1 MYTLNING
9 RDYTVEKDKNLMD
22 YLRDD
27 LGLTSVKN
35 GCGQGAC
42 GACSILVDGK
52 VFKACVTKVSRC
64 VGKKIITVEGLTPRE
79 KDVYSYAFAKA
90 GAVQCGFCIPGMII
104 CAKALIDKNNNPTRE
119 EVKKSISGNICRC
132 TGYVKIE
139 EAILLAAKIF
149 RDNEEIPPE
158 ESLVRI
164 GKDILRIDAR
174 KKALGEAKYVDDI
187 VIEGMIYGK
196 AVRPPSARCKILS
209 INPEKALKLKG
220 VIGVYTAEDIPGER
234 YIGHLKHDWPV
245 MIAVGETT
253 RYIGDAICLIAA
265 ETKEILEEACQLV
278 EIEYEEL
285 EPITSPREAAKKDA
299 PLIHEDG
306 NLLSRQE
313 IKRGNVEE
321 AFNKAAYISEHTFYT
336 PFTEHAFLEPECAIG
351 IPEDDGG
358 IRVITGG
365 QGIYDEY
372 REITRML
379 GFEEGKVRI
388 QSAYVGGGFGGKEDM
403 SVQHHAALLA
413 YLTKRPVKVL
423 LSRQKSINVHP
434 KRHAM
439 EIYMKLACDE
449 KGKLLGL
456 KARIISDTGAYAS
469 LGGPV
474 LQRACT
480 HAAGPYNYQN
490 IDIVGEAYYTNNP
503 PGGAFRGFGVS
514 QSCFAMECC
523 LNDLAEK
530 VGISPWE
537 IRYLNGI
544 RPGDV
549 LPNGQIA
556 DEGTAYIETLEAV
569 KDVYNKAVQEK
580 NKYVG
585 IASAMK
591 NAGLGVGV
599 PDIGRC
605 NIFIKDGVARVRTS
619 AAGIGQGL
627 QTVLYQIVCET
638 TGLRGDQVEIEH
650 PDTRYTPDSGTTTAS
665 RQTVFTGEAAR
676 RAALQLKE
684 ALENKTLEELEG
696 QEFKG
701 EYSFESDP
709 MGSDKPNPVSHVS
722 YGYATQVVI
731 LNSEGIIEKVVAA
744 HDIGRAINPKSASGQ
759 VEGGV
764 VMSLGYALTEDFP
777 LEEGIPQAKFGTLGL
792 FRSFQVPEIQ
802 VKLIE
807 KNKEELAFGAKGI
820 GEIASIPCA
829 PAVQNAYFKK
839 DGKFR
844 VKLPLEDTAY
854 DKYKAR
860 KAPDIEDPKC

>member
-1 MYTLNING
+1 MCYKSLQ
-9 RDYTVEKDKNLMD
+9 V
-22 YLRDD
+22 
-27 LGLTSVKN
+27 
-35 GCGQGAC
+35 C
-42 GACSILVDGK
+42 
-52 VFKACVTKVSRC
+52 
-64 VGKKIITVEGLTPRE
+64 GKKIITVEGLTPRE

-285 EPITSPREAAKKDA
+285 EPITSPREAAEKDA

-413 YLTKRPVKVL
+413 YLTKKTG
-423 LSRQKSINVHP
+423 KS
-434 KRHAM
+434 
-439 EIYMKLACDE
+439 L
-449 KGKLLGL
+449 
-456 KARIISDTGAYAS
+456 IIKTKE
-469 LGGPV
+469 
-474 LQRACT
+474 
-480 HAAGPYNYQN
+480 YQC
-490 IDIVGEAYYTNNP
+490 
-503 PGGAFRGFGVS
+503 S
-514 QSCFAMECC
+514 S
-523 LNDLAEK
+523 
-530 VGISPWE
+530 
-537 IRYLNGI
+537 
-544 RPGDV
+544 
-549 LPNGQIA
+549 
-556 DEGTAYIETLEAV
+556 
-569 KDVYNKAVQEK
+569 
-580 NKYVG
+580 
-585 IASAMK
+585 
-591 NAGLGVGV
+591 
-599 PDIGRC
+599 
-605 NIFIKDGVARVRTS
+605 
-619 AAGIGQGL
+619 
-627 QTVLYQIVCET
+627 
-638 TGLRGDQVEIEH
+638 
-650 PDTRYTPDSGTTTAS
+650 
-665 RQTVFTGEAAR
+665 
-676 RAALQLKE
+676 
-684 ALENKTLEELEG
+684 
-696 QEFKG
+696 
-701 EYSFESDP
+701 
-709 MGSDKPNPVSHVS
+709 
-722 YGYATQVVI
+722 
-731 LNSEGIIEKVVAA
+731 
-744 HDIGRAINPKSASGQ
+744 
-759 VEGGV
+759 
-764 VMSLGYALTEDFP
+764 
-777 LEEGIPQAKFGTLGL
+777 
-792 FRSFQVPEIQ
+792 
-802 VKLIE
+802 
-807 KNKEELAFGAKGI
+807 
-820 GEIASIPCA
+820 
-829 PAVQNAYFKK
+829 
-839 DGKFR
+839 
-844 VKLPLEDTAY
+844 
-854 DKYKAR
+854 
-860 KAPDIEDPKC
+860 

>member
-1 MYTLNING
+1 MYTLNVNG
-9 RDYTVEKDKNLMD
+9 QVYQTDKDKSLLD
-22 YLRDD
+22 YLRED

-35 GCGQGAC
+35 GCGEGAC
-42 GACSILVDGK
+42 GACTILLDGK
-52 VFKACVTKVSRC
+52 AFKACLLKVSKC
-64 VGKKIITVEGLTPRE
+64 EGKKIITIEGLSERE
-79 KDVYSYAFAKA
+79 KAVYGYAFAKC
-90 GAVQCGFCIPGMII
+90 GAVQCGFCTPGMIMS
-104 CAKALIDKNNNPTRE
+104 AKALIDKNNNPTRD
-119 EVKKSISGNICRC
+119 EVKKSISNNICRC
-132 TGYVKIE
+132 TGYIKIE
-139 EAILLAAKIF
+139 EAILLAAKII
-149 RDNEEIPPE
+149 RSNEDVPE
-158 ESLVRI
+158 EEPSLGV
-164 GKDILRIDAR
+164 GKGTYIREAK
-174 KKALGEAKYVDDI
+174 KKALGEAMFVDDI
-187 VIEGMIYGK
+187 VVDGMVHGK

-209 INPEKALKLKG
+209 INKEKALKLPG

-234 YIGHLKHDWPV
+234 YIGHLKKDWPV

-253 RYIGDAICLIAA
+253 RYIGDAICLVVA
-265 ETKEILEEACQLV
+265 ETKEILEEACNLV
-278 EIEYEEL
+278 EIQYEEL
-285 EPITSPREAAKKDA
+285 EPITSPEEAARENA
-299 PLIHEDG
+299 PLIHPDG

-313 IKRGNVEE
+313 IRRGNVEE
-321 AFNKAAYISEHTFYT
+321 AFKKAAFISEHTFYT

-351 IPEDDGG
+351 IPDGDG
-358 IRVITGG
+358 VVVITGG

-379 GFEEGKVRI
+379 GLPEGKVKI

-439 EIYMKLACDE
+439 EIRMKVACDE
-449 KGKLLGL
+449 KGKLLGMQ
-456 KARIISDTGAYAS
+456 ARIISDTGAYAS

-490 IDIVGEAYYTNNP
+490 IDIVGTAYYTNNP
-503 PGGAFRGFGVS
+503 PAGAFRGFGVS
-514 QSCFAMECC
+514 QSCFAMESC

-530 VGISPWE
+530 VGITPWE
-537 IRYLNGI
+537 IRYINAI

-556 DEGTAYIETLEAV
+556 DEGTAMVETLEAV
-569 KDVYNKAVQEK
+569 KDIYEKALKEG
-580 NKYVG
+580 KYVG

-605 NIFIKDGVARVRTS
+605 NIKILDGIAHVRSS
-619 AAGIGQGL
+619 AADMGQGIRGI
-627 QTVLYQIVCET
+627 LYQIVSEV
-638 TGLRGDQVEIEH
+638 TGLKPDQLVVEQPNTEFS
-650 PDTRYTPDSGTTTAS
+650 PDAGTTTAS

-676 RAALQLKE
+676 QAALQLKE
-684 ALENKTLEELEG
+684 ALQNKTLEELNG

-709 MGSDKPNPVSHVS
+709 IGSDKPNPVSHVS
-722 YGYATQVVI
+722 YGFATQVVI

-744 HDIGRAINPKSASGQ
+744 HDIGRAINPLTTEGQ

-777 LEEGIPQAKFGTLGL
+777 LEEGVPQAKYGTLGL
-792 FRSFQVPEIQ
+792 FRSIMVPEIE
-802 VKLIE
+802 VILVE
-807 KNKEELAFGAKGI
+807 KNKKDLAFGAKGI
-820 GEIASIPCA
+820 GEISSIPAA

-844 VKLPLEDTAY
+844 VTLPLEDTAY
-854 DKYKAR
+854 SKFKAR
-860 KAPDIEDPKC
+860 KAADIEGPQC

>member
-1 MYTLNING
+1 MYTLNVNG
-9 RDYTVEKDKNLMD
+9 ENYQTDKDKSLMD

-35 GCGQGAC
+35 GCGEGAC
-42 GACSILVDGK
+42 GACSILLDGK
-52 VFKACVTKVSRC
+52 QFKSCMLKVSKC
-64 VGKKIITVEGLTPRE
+64 EGKKIITLEGLNDRE
-79 KDVYSYAFAKA
+79 KAVYSYAFAKC
-90 GAVQCGFCIPGMII
+90 GAVQCGFCTPGMII
-104 CAKALIDKNNNPTRE
+104 SAKALIDKNNNPTRN
-119 EVKKSISGNICRC
+119 EVKKSISSNICRC

-139 EAILLAAKIF
+139 EAILLAAKII
-149 RDNEEIPPE
+149 RNNEDVPKEDPA
-158 ESLVRI
+158 LGV
-164 GKDILRIDAR
+164 GKGIYIREAM
-174 KKALGEAKYVDDI
+174 KKALGEAKFVDDI
-187 VIEGMIYGK
+187 IVEGMVHGK
-196 AVRPPSARCKILS
+196 AVRPPSARCKVLA
-209 INPEKALKLKG
+209 INKEKALKLPG
-220 VIGVYTAEDIPGER
+220 VIGVFTAEDIPGER
-234 YIGHLKHDWPV
+234 YIGHLKKDWPA

-253 RYIGDAICLIAA
+253 RYIGDAICLVVA
-265 ETKEILEEACQLV
+265 ETKEILEEACNLV

-285 EPITSPREAAKKDA
+285 EPITTPHEAAQENA

-306 NLLSRQE
+306 NLLSKQE

-321 AFNKAAYISEHTFYT
+321 AFKKAAHISEHTFYT

-351 IPEDDGG
+351 IPVEDG
-358 IRVITGG
+358 IDVITGG

-372 REITRML
+372 KEITRLL
-379 GFEEGKVRI
+379 GLEEGKVKI

-413 YLTKRPVKVL
+413 YLTKRLVKVL

-439 EIYMKLACDE
+439 EIKMKVACDE
-449 KGKLLGL
+449 KGKLLGMQ
-456 KARIISDTGAYAS
+456 ARIISDTGAYAS

-490 IDIVGEAYYTNNP
+490 IDIVGKAYYTNNP
-503 PGGAFRGFGVS
+503 PAGAFRGFGVS
-514 QSCFAMECC
+514 QSCFAMESC
-523 LNDLAEK
+523 LNELAEK

-537 IRYLNGI
+537 IRYLNAI
-544 RPGDV
+544 RPGEV

-556 DEGTAYIETLEAV
+556 DEGTAMAETLEAV
-569 KDVYNKAVQEK
+569 KDIYEKASNEEG
-580 NKYVG
+580 KYVG

-605 NIFIKDGVARVRTS
+605 NIKIQDGKVLIRSS
-619 AAGIGQGL
+619 AADMGQGIRGI
-627 QTVLYQIVCET
+627 LYQIVSEV
-638 TGLRGDQVEIEH
+638 TGLKNEQLVVEQ
-650 PDTRYTPDSGTTTAS
+650 PDTRYTPNAGTTTAS

-676 RAALQLKE
+676 QAALKLKE
-684 ALENKTLEELEG
+684 ALENKTLEDLNG

-709 MGSDKPNPVSHVS
+709 IGSDKPNPVSHVS
-722 YGYATQVVI
+722 YAFATQVVI

-744 HDIGRAINPKSASGQ
+744 HDIGRAINPLSTEGQ
-759 VEGGV
+759 VDGGV

-777 LEEGIPQAKFGTLGL
+777 LEEGVPQAKYGTLGL
-792 FRSFQVPEIQ
+792 FKSTQVPEIE

-807 KNKEELAFGAKGI
+807 KNKRDLAFGAKGI
-820 GEIASIPCA
+820 GEIASIPAA

-844 VKLPLEDTAY
+844 VTLPLEDTAY
-854 DKYKAR
+854 NKFKAR
-860 KAPDIEDPKC
+860 KASDIEGSEC